1 MGIAVEKAFDA
12 TSSQL
17 RRRRASPPTVQTCV
31 MARAGAK
38 RREGA
43 INKARLAAKRRR
55 ELVAELFNFVDA
67 LERTDADDHL
77 EACEAQVAFSAER
90 HAKRA
95 ELAETIVAWEAKVE
109 VADASLLRFRSD
121 RRAVRD
127 SFESAQATLRKL
139 RTARR
144 EIERKLE
151 TASAHAL
158 AEEEALLARG
168 AELEAERTDL
178 EGRAAAAATEH
189 AASLEQLS
197 ASHAKIAQMEAD
209 HQAATDESAA
219 LRARAADQE
228 RAAGAAVEAR
238 DAIFARMAEV
248 LQAIDDLARERAA
261 LQQSAAGHAA
271 VERRWARAMETHS
284 AEEEQRLRD
293 RAASNAD
300 LVREL
305 AERAE
310 RAERAAEWRVAQI
323 AAAGQWLK
331 SDRARAT
338 ATLEQYAAQASAV
351 QTSAASAATTR
362 QAQADAL
369 AAVRVEHDVVRRR
382 LVDEHSTA
390 RETATRMR
398 AELQGIH
405 GEVALLALARGA
417 LDREATSVAASTK
430 VFDGSGDVEA
440 YRARADAAARARDAA
455 LADLEAKRAAAEE
468 RAHGESEAASLHSVQ
483 LRAVE
488 DRCAAAASDVVAA
501 QERWQRSADAS
512 RALERTIAELDESRA
527 REAEETRALR
537 KDAARVRSE
546 QGSAESVHGRA
557 LEALQSVAR
566 KSEARVRAGRKKL
579 DAALAARDAASAAWR
594 AERSELSYALEE
606 LLETE
611 AVWETRRIAA
621 EARARAA
628 REEWSEASARAK
640 GMERQLDKCATAHE
654 FTDELT
660 LLERADALRGLRV
673 TAQADA
679 AKRDRLEAELRV
691 AETGLQQLHGLAQRM
706 RDQVQESV
714 QQARLLRKEAEK
726 SALAIEEAEALTR
739 TLRTQV
745 RLADE
750 VAQRAPAVRR
760 SIAAGTGRLAAAE
773 LQGRG
778 LKRTATTAV
787 QLRSVLN
794 RLHADKSSLTKGL
807 KKSHIDREEAS
818 ETLFAT
824 KARGTDLKGIN
835 NECVVL
841 RRCALA
847 RTARRAPTALQL
859 ARSSSCAL
867 IRSH

>member
-1 MGIAVEKAFDA
+1 MRGGRKK
-12 TSSQL
+12 
-17 RRRRASPPTVQTCV
+17 
-31 MARAGAK
+31 G

-43 INKARLAAKRRR
+43 STKARQAAGRRR
-55 ELVAELFNFVDA
+55 ELVAELFTFVDA
-67 LERTDADDHL
+67 LKRTDADDHL
-77 EACEAQVAFSAER
+77 EACETQVAFSTKR

-95 ELAETIVAWEAKVE
+95 ELAETIVAWEAEVE

-121 RRAVRD
+121 RRALRD

-139 RTARR
+139 RTTRR

-151 TASAHAL
+151 MASAHAL
-158 AEEEALLARG
+158 AEEEALRARG

-178 EGRAAAAATEH
+178 EGRATAAEAEH
-189 AASLEQLS
+189 AASIEQLS

-209 HQAATDESAA
+209 HEAVTGESSA

-228 RAAGAAVEAR
+228 RAAGAAVETR
-238 DAIFARMAEV
+238 NAIFARMAEV
-248 LQAIDDLARERAA
+248 LQVIDALARERAA
-261 LQQSAAGHAA
+261 LQQSAAGHGA
-271 VERRWARAMETHS
+271 VERRWARAMETHA

-362 QAQADAL
+362 HAQADAL
-369 AAVRVEHDVVRRR
+369 AAVRLEHDVVRRR
-382 LVDEHSTA
+382 LVDENSTA
-390 RETATRMR
+390 RETAARMR

-417 LDREATSVAASTK
+417 LDREASSVAASTK
-430 VFDGSGDVEA
+430 VFNGSGDVEA

-501 QERWQRSADAS
+501 QERWQRSADAC
-512 RALERTIAELDESRA
+512 RALERTIAGLDESRA

-537 KDAARVRSE
+537 KEAARVRSE

-557 LEALQSVAR
+557 LDALQVRDLHYHSIFRANPSHHLTCSPYHLPSLPLQSVAR
-566 KSEARVRAGRKKL
+566 KSEARVRVDRKKL
-579 DAALAARDAASAAWR
+579 DAALAARDGAAGAWR
-594 AERSELSYALEE
+594 TDRSELSYALEE

-611 AVWETRRIAA
+611 AMWETRRIAA

-628 REEWSEASARAK
+628 RDEWSEASARAK

-714 QQARLLRKEAEK
+714 QQARLLRKEADK

-750 VAQRAPAVRR
+750 VSQRAPAVRR

-773 LQGRG
+773 LEGRG

-807 KKSHIDREEAS
+807 KKSHVDREEAS
-818 ETLFAT
+818 EALFAT
-824 KARGTDLKGIN
+824 KAQGTDLKGIN
-835 NECVVL
+835 NECVV
-841 RRCALA
+841 AY
-847 RTARRAPTALQL
+847 
-859 ARSSSCAL
+859 RSA
-867 IRSH
+867 